1 MKSENGSFVDKLLE
15 IFGFR
20 RPKKESSANHR
31 RENQGSR
38 SGMTRTKNRDVSSSG
53 RTRHRRNDN
62 DGGLVLDDNFEI
74 ISTAKPKKKTRKR
87 KAFVKV
93 LLSVFL
99 IGVIT
104 VCVVVGSF
112 MIYVF
117 KFVDGT
123 VDQDLNNL
131 KLAYTSIIY
140 AQDGT
145 NKDGSAKYVE
155 LKRLH
160 GDENR
165 LWIDIDQ
172 MPDNLQKAFVS
183 AEDKR
188 FYSHEGV
195 DWKRT
200 FSAMANLVFHFYD
213 SEQGGSTITQQL
225 VKNITND
232 KETSVTRKIREIMRA
247 QYLESHYSKDVILEC
262 YLNTIHLGS
271 GVDGVEVAS
280 NYYFDKHASELSLT
294 QCAALAAITKNPTG
308 YDPYEYPDSNLERRN
323 WVLSEMR
330 NNGYITDD
338 EYEKA
343 KSADLGLRDKPST
356 VLSSANTIEED
367 VNSYFVDA
375 LIEDVIQGLM
385 KEKNYSYDYAESQL
399 YKGGYKIYST
409 VDLSVQKILEGV
421 YNDDDNFMKVY
432 TNSGG
437 KAQSAITVMDYKGH
451 IVGIVGGRGKKTGNR
466 TLNRATQSPR
476 QTGSSIK
483 PVSAYAPAI
492 EYNQITWG
500 SKMVDESVT
509 TVDGK
514 RWPVNYTG
522 YYSGTVS
529 VLYALQ
535 QSLNTIPVKLVRDMG
550 LQTSYKFATENMGIS
565 TLYDSIEVN
574 GKVMS
579 DLNLSSL
586 ALGGSVYG
594 VTTTELTA
602 AYCTFGNLG
611 IYYEPHTYT
620 QILDQYDNVVIDGS
634 EDFHRAMSEETAN
647 IMCEMLQTVT
657 TRGTATPAQIG
668 DWPIMSKTG
677 TTSDTKDRWFV
688 GCTPY
693 YASAVWFGMDN
704 SEAMSGLYSNPALKL
719 WKAAMSKI
727 MDGKEAKDFPQ
738 SDNVVYTR
746 YCTASGKVARTGC
759 GSSSYGYFKKS
770 YMPLCDYHG
779 GDQVDAS
786 TKPKAYGAKDTNTS
800 SDDDSDNNSNNNRED
815 KTEKRTKAA
824 TKAPE
829 TKAPETKAPE
839 TQAPE
844 TQAPETQAPETEA
857 HHTEHE

>member
-1 MKSENGSFVDKLLE
+1 MKSENGSFVDKLLG

-31 RENQGSR
+31 RGNQGSR

-74 ISTAKPKKKTRKR
+74 ISTAKPKKKMRKH
-87 KAFVKV
+87 KAFVKM

-145 NKDGSAKYVE
+145 NKDGSVKYVE

-620 QILDQYDNVVIDGS
+620 QILDQYDNVVIDSS

-727 MDGKEAKDFPQ
+727 MDGKKAKDFPQ

-746 YCTASGKVARTGC
+746 YCTSSGKVARTGC

-800 SDDDSDNNSNNNRED
+800 SDDDSDNNSNNNREE
-815 KTEKRTKAA
+815 KTEKRTQAA

-844 TQAPETQAPETEA
+844 TEEPETQAPETEA

>member
-31 RENQGSR
+31 RGNQGSR
-38 SGMTRTKNRDVSSSG
+38 SGVARTKNRDVSSSG

-140 AQDGT
+140 AQNGT

-620 QILDQYDNVVIDGS
+620 QILDQYDNVVIDSS

-815 KTEKRTKAA
+815 KTEKRTQAA

-839 TQAPE
+839 THAPE
-844 TQAPETQAPETEA
+844 TEAPETQAPETET

>member
-31 RENQGSR
+31 RGNQGSR
-38 SGMTRTKNRDVSSSG
+38 SGVARTKNRDVSSSG

-140 AQDGT
+140 AQNGT

-620 QILDQYDNVVIDGS
+620 QILDQYDNVVIDSS

-815 KTEKRTKAA
+815 KTEKRTQAA

-844 TQAPETQAPETEA
+844 TEAPETQAPETET

>member
-20 RPKKESSANHR
+20 RPKKESSANHSR
-31 RENQGSR
+31 VNQGSR
-38 SGMTRTKNRDVSSSG
+38 SGVTRTKNRDVSSSG

-323 WVLSEMR
+323 GVLSEMR
-330 NNGYITDD
+330 NNGYIT
-338 EYEKA
+338 
-343 KSADLGLRDKPST
+343 
-356 VLSSANTIEED
+356 V
-367 VNSYFVDA
+367 VD
-375 LIEDVIQGLM
+375 
-385 KEKNYSYDYAESQL
+385 
-399 YKGGYKIYST
+399 
-409 VDLSVQKILEGV
+409 
-421 YNDDDNFMKVY
+421 
-432 TNSGG
+432 
-437 KAQSAITVMDYKGH
+437 
-451 IVGIVGGRGKKTGNR
+451 
-466 TLNRATQSPR
+466 
-476 QTGSSIK
+476 
-483 PVSAYAPAI
+483 
-492 EYNQITWG
+492 
-500 SKMVDESVT
+500 
-509 TVDGK
+509 
-514 RWPVNYTG
+514 
-522 YYSGTVS
+522 
-529 VLYALQ
+529 
-535 QSLNTIPVKLVRDMG
+535 
-550 LQTSYKFATENMGIS
+550 
-565 TLYDSIEVN
+565 
-574 GKVMS
+574 
-579 DLNLSSL
+579 
-586 ALGGSVYG
+586 
-594 VTTTELTA
+594 
-602 AYCTFGNLG
+602 
-611 IYYEPHTYT
+611 
-620 QILDQYDNVVIDGS
+620 
-634 EDFHRAMSEETAN
+634 
-647 IMCEMLQTVT
+647 
-657 TRGTATPAQIG
+657 
-668 DWPIMSKTG
+668 
-677 TTSDTKDRWFV
+677 
-688 GCTPY
+688 
-693 YASAVWFGMDN
+693 
-704 SEAMSGLYSNPALKL
+704 
-719 WKAAMSKI
+719 
-727 MDGKEAKDFPQ
+727 
-738 SDNVVYTR
+738 
-746 YCTASGKVARTGC
+746 
-759 GSSSYGYFKKS
+759 
-770 YMPLCDYHG
+770 
-779 GDQVDAS
+779 
-786 TKPKAYGAKDTNTS
+786 
-800 SDDDSDNNSNNNRED
+800 
-815 KTEKRTKAA
+815 
-824 TKAPE
+824 
-829 TKAPETKAPE
+829 
-839 TQAPE
+839 
-844 TQAPETQAPETEA
+844 
-857 HHTEHE
+857 

>member
-20 RPKKESSANHR
+20 RPKKESSANHSR
-31 RENQGSR
+31 VNQGSR
-38 SGMTRTKNRDVSSSG
+38 SGVTRTKNRDVSSSG

-565 TLYDSIEVN
+565 TLYDSIEVK

-800 SDDDSDNNSNNNRED
+800 SDDDSDNNSNNNREE
-815 KTEKRTKAA
+815 KTEKRTQAA

-844 TQAPETQAPETEA
+844 TEAPETQAPETEA

>member
-20 RPKKESSANHR
+20 RPKKESSANHSR
-31 RENQGSR
+31 VNQGSR
-38 SGMTRTKNRDVSSSG
+38 SGVTRTKNRDVSSSG

-800 SDDDSDNNSNNNRED
+800 SDDDSDNNSNNNREE
-815 KTEKRTKAA
+815 KTEKRTQAA

-844 TQAPETQAPETEA
+844 TEAPETQAPETEA